1 VRKTYNLD
9 TDDRFNNNY
18 NHIKKVTGQVAR
30 EKNFGVNTPKNQ
42 MERFTSEWASE
53 IGGLMNY
60 LEGYLPDKKTIEGK
74 ELHKR
79 YNALLDDVFEN
90 FYVPAIEK
98 QAEIL
103 ETKHSIDSKGDWWN
117 KF

>member
-1 VRKTYNLD
+1 M
-9 TDDRFNNNY
+9 
-18 NHIKKVTGQVAR
+18 KKIIQ
-30 EKNFGVNTPKNQ
+30 K
-42 MERFTSEWASE
+42 
-53 IGGLMNY
+53 
-60 LEGYLPDKKTIEGK
+60 IEGK

-103 ETKHSIDSKGDWWN
+103 ESKHSIDSKGDWWN
-117 KF
+117 RTIGSATQTLGTGLQVKSDDIAKVATGAMNMLDPYFLFFQLLRL